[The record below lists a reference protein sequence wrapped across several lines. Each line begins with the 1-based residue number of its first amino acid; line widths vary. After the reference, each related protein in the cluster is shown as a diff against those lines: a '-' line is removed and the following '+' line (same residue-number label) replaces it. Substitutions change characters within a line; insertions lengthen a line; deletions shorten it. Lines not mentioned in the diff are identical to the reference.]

1 MPSTPTSGSS
11 ARPDPAYAGTLAD
24 ELRPSFKGP
33 VITPQDSSYEEVRA
47 VWNGMAERRPALIA
61 RCTDAEDVAAAVA
74 FGRARDLAT
83 SVRGG
88 GHNVAGRALSPGGL
102 TIDLSLMRDVTVDP
116 TRRLV
121 RAQGGC
127 RLADVDAATARH
139 ALVVP
144 AGIVSD
150 TGIAGLTL
158 GGGGGWLSRKYAM
171 SCDNLQSVELVTADG
186 QILGAS
192 DDSHPDLMWG
202 LRGGGGNFGV
212 VTEFRFRAHHLPPE
226 LLVGISVYRAE
237 DTAEALLD
245 WAERYPDLPD
255 EISTHAILKQALPA
269 LPVVPPELH
278 GRRGLLL
285 VAMYVGD
292 RSDKAAEPLIDTA
305 LSAGKPSARTATAM
319 PFAFGIQRFIDA
331 DFAPGSRYYTKEAHI
346 NELPEAA
353 IGRLVEGWHEL
364 DMDGEIEIMGMGGA
378 VARIPEDATA
388 FANRHHLWWFNFAM
402 KWQDP
407 AQDTSNIGRIR
418 AVHDSLRPWLGNG
431 IYANMLNFD
440 ETDRIVDAYGGPEN
454 YQRLGKVKATYDPSN
469 FFQINAN
476 ITPAPAA

>member
-1 MPSTPTSGSS
+1 MPST
-11 ARPDPAYAGTLAD
+11 AD
-24 ELRPSFKGP
+24 ALTTELRASFKGP
-33 VITPQDSSYEEVRA
+33 ITTPQDPWYEEVRA
-47 VWNGMAERRPALIA
+47 VWNGMVERRPAIIA

-74 FGRARDLAT
+74 FGRTHDLAP

-88 GHNVAGRALSPGGL
+88 GHNVAGRALSTGGL

-116 TRRLV
+116 ARQLV

-139 ALVVP
+139 GLAVP
-144 AGIVSD
+144 AGIVSE

-158 GGGGGWLSRKYAM
+158 GGGGGWLSRTYAM

-186 QILGAS
+186 QTIDAS
-192 DDSHPDLMWG
+192 DENHPDLMWG

-212 VTEFRFRAHHLPPE
+212 VTEFRFRAHDLPPE
-226 LLVGISVYRAE
+226 LLVGMGVYRAD

-245 WAERYPDLPD
+245 WTERYPDLP
-255 EISTHAILKQALPA
+255 EVLSTHAILKQALPA
-269 LPVVPPELH
+269 LPFVPPELH
-278 GRRGLLL
+278 GRRGLLI
-285 VAMYVGD
+285 VALYVGD
-292 RSDKAAEPLIDTA
+292 RSDKAAEPLIDTV
-305 LSAGKPSARTATAM
+305 LSAGKPCARTATTM

-331 DFAPGSRYYTKEAHI
+331 DFAPGARYYTKEAHI

-378 VARIPEDATA
+378 VARIPKDATA

-407 AQDTSNIGRIR
+407 AQDASNIGRIR
-418 AVHDSLRPWLGNG
+418 AVHDSLKPWLGTG

-440 ETDRIVDAYGGPEN
+440 ETDRVVDAYGGPEN
-454 YQRLGKVKATYDPSN
+454 YQRLGRVKATYDPSN
-469 FFQINAN
+469 FFRINAN
-476 ITPAPAA
+476 IIPVPGA